1 MPGCLCLLLL
11 SGTRLVGASL
21 TQLCKFD
28 LHVLEA
34 FKKHAF
40 PLGRQIISFAI
51 ILRRTRPNNPE
62 FKMKLFLIIC
72 VLLGLNFSS
81 SNAFVRPRS
90 GSTSKSRTIPPTAV
104 TGDVTANFES
114 ECSLD
119 GPQLSAVNGTS
130 WDWWYF
136 DAVSSDGKSNV
147 VIVFYT
153 ASSSGFAFLPPSPDI
168 TLFQLH
174 SLLPNG
180 TVFDVFIPA
189 EEAVITTVGEGS
201 SGDFKGTNAS
211 WTGSSD
217 LKHYKIKVDSP
228 ANGVV
233 GTFNLRSLA
242 PGHYPC
248 GPIRSGENMMVAPEI
263 GWANAVPDG
272 DADVDFT
279 IAGVKVA
286 FKGVGYH
293 DKVNHFI

>member
-1 MPGCLCLLLL
+1 M
-11 SGTRLVGASL
+11 
-21 TQLCKFD
+21 KF
-28 LHVLEA
+28 L
-34 FKKHAF
+34 
-40 PLGRQIISFAI
+40 
-51 ILRRTRPNNPE
+51 
-62 FKMKLFLIIC
+62 LIIC
-72 VLLGLNFSS
+72 VMLGLNCSPS
-81 SNAFVRPRS
+81 TAFVRPRS
-90 GSTSKSRTIPPTAV
+90 GATSNSRTIPPTAV
-104 TGDVTANFES
+104 TGHVTANFES
-114 ECSLD
+114 EFNLD
-119 GPQLSAVNGTS
+119 GPQLSAVNNTS

-153 ASSSGFAFLPPSPDI
+153 ASRSGFTFLPPSPDI

-217 LKHYKIKVDSP
+217 LKHYKIKVYSP
-228 ANGVV
+228 VNGVF
-233 GTFNLRSLA
+233 GTFNLRSLP

-248 GPIRSGENMMVAPEI
+248 GPVRPGENMSVAPEI

-279 IAGVKVA
+279 IVGMKVA

-293 DKVNHFI
+293 DKGNHSI